1 MDVHAGKTSI
11 MRLLYRFYDIN
22 SGSIKIDGQ
31 DIRDITQHSLRK
43 AIGLV
48 PQEAVLFNESVRFNS
63 EFE

>member
-1 MDVHAGKTSI
+1 